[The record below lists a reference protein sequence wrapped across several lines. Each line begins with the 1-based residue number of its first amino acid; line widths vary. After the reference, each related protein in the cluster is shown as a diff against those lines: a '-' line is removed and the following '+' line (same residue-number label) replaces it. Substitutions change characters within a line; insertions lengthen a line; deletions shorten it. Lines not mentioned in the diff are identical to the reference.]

1 MAKKKDPSTNSG
13 QANNNKEE
21 TTVTDK
27 INPQDIVG
35 QMKKSYLDY
44 AMSVIT
50 SRALPDVRDGLKP
63 VHRRIIYTMQE
74 LGLSSGAKFRKSS
87 KIVGDTMGNYHPH
100 GNVAIY
106 EAMVNLAQDFT
117 TRYPLVW
124 GQGNF
129 GSIDGD
135 GAAADRYTEAKMNQ
149 ITSEL
154 LADIKK
160 DTVRFVPNYD
170 GSQQEPSVLPTRV
183 PNILLNGGLGIA
195 VGMATN
201 MAPHNLTEV
210 CDAMTE
216 MIDNPDCTT
225 KDLLQHIKGPD
236 FPIGGIIYDKKAI
249 LEAYET
255 GRGGVTTRGH
265 AVVEEGAGGTTQIII
280 TSLPFR
286 VNKASF
292 VEKIAT
298 LFRDKKLE
306 GLKDLRDESAKDIR
320 VVVELKRGAQP
331 QRVLNAL
338 YKNTQLEENFNF
350 NMVCLVDGVP
360 QTMNLKGILEEFLK
374 HRQDVV
380 TRATQFDLNK
390 AEARAHIVEGL
401 KMALDQIDAIIKV
414 IRASKTREDAREA
427 LMKKFKFSHIQ
438 AVAILEM
445 RLQKLAGLERQK
457 VEDEL
462 KELKKTIKEL
472 KAILEDPKKVS
483 AIIREQTVEIREKY
497 GDERRTQ
504 VVAGAVGSISAEDL
518 IPEEESTLILT
529 AGGYI
534 KRTNP
539 NEFKAQKRGGK
550 GVVDMNTKDEDVI
563 SEFIT
568 ASTHADLLFFSS
580 TGKVFRTKMYDLP
593 EGRRATK
600 GKFIANFLPLT
611 EDETITSVL
620 ALPKDFKDSDGAL
633 MMVTQDGTIKKT
645 DISAFA
651 NVRANGLIAINLKG
665 DNALVDA
672 RLVSAGDTVLLASH
686 GGQAIRFKEDDI
698 RAMGR
703 TAAGVKGM
711 KLGKDDYIVSM
722 SVIHAELDQAPLLVL
737 GEHGCGKKTAVSE
750 FKIQGR
756 GGSGIKAMKVTD
768 KTGPVVGA
776 AIIGPDHSELIAMST
791 KSQVIRLSLDDIP
804 TLGRDTQGV
813 CVMKLKA
820 GDSIAS
826 FVRM

>member
-1 MAKKKDPSTNSG
+1 MAKKEELEKDKDG
-13 QANNNKEE
+13 K
-21 TTVTDK
+21 VITDR
-27 INPQDIVG
+27 IHEQGIVD
-35 QMKKSYLDY
+35 QMRKSYLDY

-50 SRALPDVRDGLKP
+50 SRALPDVRDGMKP
-63 VHRRIIYTMQE
+63 VHRRIAYVMQE
-74 LGLSSGAKFRKSS
+74 MGLTSSAKFRKSAAV
-87 KIVGDTMGNYHPH
+87 VGDVMGKYHPH
-100 GNVAIY
+100 GDSAIY
-106 EAMVNLAQDFT
+106 ESMVNMAQPFT
-117 TRYPLVW
+117 SRYPLVW

-135 GAAADRYTEAKMNQ
+135 NAAAMRYTEAKMQKISN
-149 ITSEL
+149 EMM
-154 LADIKK
+154 ADINK
-160 DTVRFVPNYD
+160 DTVDFKDNYD
-170 GSQQEPSVLPTRV
+170 GSRQEPTVLPTRV

-201 MAPHNLTEV
+201 IPPHNLGEV
-210 CDAMTE
+210 LDATME
-216 MIDNPDCTT
+216 LMDNPEATT
-225 KDLLQHIKGPD
+225 KDLLKHVKGPD

-255 GRGGVTTRGH
+255 GRGGVATRGH
-265 AVVEEGAGGTTQIII
+265 AVIEEGVNGTTQIVI
-280 TSLPFR
+280 TSFPFR
-286 VNKASF
+286 VNKSNL
-292 VEKIAT
+292 VEKIAQ

-306 GLKDLRDESAKDIR
+306 GLKDLRDESAKDYRI
-320 VVVELKRGAQP
+320 VVELKRTAQP
-331 QRVLNAL
+331 QRVLNTL

-350 NMVCLVDGVP
+350 NLVCLVDGVP
-360 QTMNLKGILEEFLK
+360 QLMNLKGILVEFIK
-374 HRQDVV
+374 HRQTVV
-380 TRATQFDLNK
+380 TRATQFDLSK

-401 KMALDQIDAIIKV
+401 KMALDQIDAIIKL
-414 IRASKTREDAREA
+414 IRASKTKEEA
-427 LMKKFKFSHIQ
+427 HGGLMKKFKFSHIQ
-438 AVAILEM
+438 ATAILEM

-462 KELKKTIKEL
+462 KELQKTIKEL
-472 KAILEDPKKVS
+472 QAILKDPKKVL
-483 AIIREQTVEIREKY
+483 AIIKDQLTEIKEKY

-539 NEFKAQKRGGK
+539 DEFKSQKRGGK

-568 ASTHADLLFFSS
+568 ASTHADLLFFST

-600 GKFIANFLPLT
+600 GKFIANFLPLS
-611 EDETITSVL
+611 EGESISSIL

-651 NVRANGLIAINLKG
+651 NVRANGLIAINLK
-665 DNALVDA
+665 DNNQLVDA
-672 RLVSAGDTVLLASH
+672 RLVQDDDTVLLASH
-686 GGQAIRFKEDDI
+686 AGQAIRFKQDDI

-703 TAAGVKGM
+703 TAGGVRGM
-711 KLGKDDYIVSM
+711 KISKDDYIVSM
-722 SVIHAELDQAPLLVL
+722 SVIRPELADAPLLVISEN
-737 GEHGCGKKTAVSE
+737 GAGKKTLISE
-750 FKIQGR
+750 FKIQNR

-776 AIIGPDHSELIAMST
+776 AIITPEHSELIAMSS
-791 KSQVIRLSLDDIP
+791 KSQVIRTALDAIP
-804 TLGRDTQGV
+804 QLGRDTQGV
-813 CVMKLKA
+813 SVMKLKA
-820 GDSIAS
+820 GDTVAS